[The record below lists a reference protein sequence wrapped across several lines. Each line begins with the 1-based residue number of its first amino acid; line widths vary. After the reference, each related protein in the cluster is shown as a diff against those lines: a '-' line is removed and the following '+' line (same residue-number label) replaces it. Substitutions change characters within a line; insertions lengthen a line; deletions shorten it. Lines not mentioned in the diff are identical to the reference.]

1 MKRFRLLPSV
11 LMLVLCIGVLAVG
24 IYAAAPM
31 ANNVTGTISVKSSGA
46 EVTLEAWFEGDDSTY
61 QKREKVRTMQEFT
74 FSAISIDFSNAKYL
88 SDVPRQKLRIKI
100 TNHSGK
106 ELGAYFFDETSATE
120 IPTQASHDNI
130 LREDEFTSTI
140 GGVETT
146 VVGVDLT
153 SYAHIGVA
161 STDSSVI
168 TDEATLS
175 IYFTPE
181 AWAEEDA
188 SFTFNYKLVIE
199 EYKPNVTTTAIPTSS
214 TTDGEATRASN
225 FIKLSSTVNG
235 SARASI
241 TRATGFESMTSEDL
255 IVVVPNNVTMLGFM
269 SFSGCSSL
277 SALTLPNSLEV
288 FEDDDVGGQFTS
300 CSNLIMVQIPEKV
313 KNLYHQTFMGCT
325 KLSIVDINHEFSIIG
340 LMGGCFASCT
350 SLLRVDFMEK
360 IINIG
365 KFTFRNCSMEKIII
379 SANLNE
385 VAYSIFE
392 GCDNLKE
399 IVIKQR
405 TTSQTSLSLSI
416 KDDLFNSSYAYTWT
430 DGTNIVTTL
439 TSSTEKDMVYTRV
452 G

>member
-1 MKRFRLLPSV
+1 MKRFRLLPNI

-46 EVTLEAWFEGDDSTY
+46 EVTIEAWFEGDDSTY
-61 QKREKVRTMQEFT
+61 QKRENVRTMQEFT

-214 TTDGEATRASN
+214 TTQGEATTASN

-235 SARASI
+235 SNRTTI
-241 TRATGFESMTSEDL
+241 TDSTGFRSMTCGDL
-255 IVVVPNNVTMLGFM
+255 IVVVPNNVTMLGYY
-269 SFSGCSSL
+269 SFSGCSGL
-277 SALTLPNSLEV
+277 SAATLPNSLNEI
-288 FEDDDVGGQFTS
+288 EDDGLGGEFQN
-300 CSNLIMVQIPEKV
+300 CSNLIMIEIPVGVNELPGYV
-313 KNLYHQTFMGCT
+313 FSGCT
-325 KLSIVDINHEFSIIG
+325 KLSLVNICHEYSLSGTGYCFRGCAS
-340 LMGGCFASCT
+340 LTRSEFLEYCTRLRMGTLAECSVEKVVIPACAGTVQYSFFLGCM
-350 SLLRVDFMEK
+350 D
-360 IINIG
+360 
-365 KFTFRNCSMEKIII
+365 
-379 SANLNE
+379 
-385 VAYSIFE
+385 
-392 GCDNLKE
+392 LKE
-399 IVIKQR
+399 VVIKQR
-405 TTSQTSLSLSI
+405 TATDTALSLSI
-416 KDDLFNSSYAYTWT
+416 SSLFNSSSYTYAWT
-430 DGTNIVTTL
+430 DGVNEVTEFV
-439 TSSTEKDMVYTRV
+439 SSTEKDMVYTRV